1 MKKHTSK
8 LIALV
13 LALCLCL
20 SLSVSAFA
28 AEIDSSGGS
37 GSGSSG
43 SGSSS
48 GSKPSQPTTP
58 GQEESTT
65 DFADV
70 KKDTYYFDAVAWA
83 VKNQITSG
91 TSATEFTPDATCT
104 RAQIVT
110 FLWRAAGC
118 PEPKTGSSFSDVPV
132 GSYYAKAVAW
142 AVERG
147 ITTGTGDG
155 RFSPDAGCTRAQAV
169 TFLYRA
175 LGKQTDS
182 SAKFSDVPAGSY
194 YADAVNWAVENNVTN
209 GTGAATF
216 SPNADCTRA
225 QIVTFLYRAAK

>member
-1 MKKHTSK
+1 M
-8 LIALV
+8 
-13 LALCLCL
+13 
-20 SLSVSAFA
+20 
-28 AEIDSSGGS
+28 
-37 GSGSSG
+37 
-43 SGSSS
+43 
-48 GSKPSQPTTP
+48 
-58 GQEESTT
+58 
-65 DFADV
+65 
-70 KKDTYYFDAVAWA
+70 
-83 VKNQITSG
+83 KNQITSG